1 MTTRIG
7 LISDVH
13 ACAAPLREALSIF
26 RQERVAMVLCAGD
39 IAGYGTELA
48 ETVELLVQ
56 GGCTA
61 IMGNHEV
68 WYLDSPAGRAKNSAA
83 VYLAGLPRVWES
95 VREGIR
101 VYAVHASPPQSLN
114 KGIRL
119 LDEKG
124 GLLAAEKERWTALLD
139 GYSFDVLIVGHTHQV
154 FAERFGS
161 RLVINPG
168 STKFNH
174 TCMVL
179 TLPDMDVRIFPLS
192 GREPVKSWN
201 WGMMTGRG
209 LRAGKKIT

>member
-1 MTTRIG
+1 
-7 LISDVH
+7 
-13 ACAAPLREALSIF
+13 
-26 RQERVAMVLCAGD
+26 
-39 IAGYGTELA
+39 
-48 ETVELLVQ
+48 
-56 GGCTA
+56 
-61 IMGNHEV
+61 
-68 WYLDSPAGRAKNSAA
+68 
-83 VYLAGLPRVWES
+83 VWES